1 MKKYLLKE
9 ELMTGVESY
18 KKTLE
23 EDIKHID
30 VKDKLIKIYDNF
42 FNSIATAILEEKNID
57 DAIDLLAY
65 GEDKLDLLQSIDKND
80 LERYIVISLG
90 LVTGD
95 TIAENGIF
103 KLL

>member
-9 ELMTGVESY
+9 ELMTGVENY

-30 VKDKLIKIYDNF
+30 VKDTLIKIYDNF
-42 FNSIATAILEEKNID
+42 FNCIATAILEEKNID
-57 DAIDLLAY
+57 VAIDLLAY
-65 GEDKLDLLQSIDKND
+65 GEGKLDLLQSIDKND

-90 LVTGD
+90 LATGD
-95 TIAENGIF
+95 TIAENGVF